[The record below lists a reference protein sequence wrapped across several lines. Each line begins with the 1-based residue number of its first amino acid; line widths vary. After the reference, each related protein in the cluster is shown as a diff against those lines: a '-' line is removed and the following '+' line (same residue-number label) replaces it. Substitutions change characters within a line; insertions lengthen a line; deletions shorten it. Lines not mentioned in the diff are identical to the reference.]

1 MVLTAPLSM
10 SDDWWSRLSLVSD
23 SLVLVLWN
31 GVVLEWVLLF
41 WVWLV
46 VLECRLSYW
55 CGDVL
60 LKVDVVVD

>member
-1 MVLTAPLSM
+1 M
-10 SDDWWSRLSLVSD
+10 SAGWWSRLSLVSD
-23 SLVLVLWN
+23 FLVLVVLN

-46 VLECRLSYW
+46 VLECQLSYW

-60 LKVDVVVD
+60 LKVDVVED